1 MAQAHPA
8 TNTNQE
14 VYLRQRVTGRLYI
27 WTKDLAKRSDM
38 SIFDPV
44 KAKRRI
50 EQVTKDIASRA
61 PRELTPEQTAA
72 FEAQAKENIRLAAE
86 ITAEENKQAAID
98 EANEVELIPE
108 ADQGEDV
115 TPDNESDQFPADAT
129 EAEIQVI
136 VRQRRIDGDPQVA
149 RIRSMRSKNQVEQYL
164 LGEFGEDVED
174 SMSLKDLKVLA
185 EDFRVE
191 RMFEG

>member
-185 EDFRVE
+185 EDFRVD